1 MNKHNILMAA
11 MAGVIV
17 AIVAAVV
24 SSIVGLAIGEKN
36 IVVEALSTAAGCF
49 TIFFAAFLVIP
60 LWDTSERKHR
70 DANPSH

>member
-11 MAGVIV
+11 LAGVTV

-24 SSIVGLAIGEKN
+24 SSLIGLAIGEKN
-36 IVVEALSTAAGCF
+36 IVVEALSNGASCF
-49 TIFFAAFLVIP
+49 IIFFVAFLLMP

-70 DANPSH
+70 DAKPTH